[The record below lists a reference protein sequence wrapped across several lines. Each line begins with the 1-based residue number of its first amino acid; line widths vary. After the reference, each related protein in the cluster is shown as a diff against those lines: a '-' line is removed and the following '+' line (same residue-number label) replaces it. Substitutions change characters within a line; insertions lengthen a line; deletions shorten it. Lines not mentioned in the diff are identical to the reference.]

1 MNEMRTPAASPQPLR
16 ALELAN
22 RVRRARAELRTAIAD
37 GRVSAADVILI
48 CPSEIGSVR
57 IVELLSSQRGWG
69 EIRSRTLLAQLAVRE
84 DKMIES
90 LTERERRAIASL
102 LTQTVACAEL
112 RSAPVP

>member
-1 MNEMRTPAASPQPLR
+1 MTEMTTSAASPQPLR

-22 RVRRARAELRTAIAD
+22 RVRRARCELRTAIAD

-48 CPSEIGSVR
+48 CPSEIGRVR
-57 IVELLSSQRGWG
+57 IVELLASHRGWG
-69 EIRSRTLLAQLAVRE
+69 EVRSRTLLAQVAVRE

-102 LTQTVACAEL
+102 LTQTVACAEPC
-112 RSAPVP
+112 SAPVA